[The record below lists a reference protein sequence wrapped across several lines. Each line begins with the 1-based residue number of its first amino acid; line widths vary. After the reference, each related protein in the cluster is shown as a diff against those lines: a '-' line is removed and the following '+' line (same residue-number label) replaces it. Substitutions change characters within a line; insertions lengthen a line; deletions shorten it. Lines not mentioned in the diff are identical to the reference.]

1 MRAGWGIF
9 PDAMPI
15 YDYKCRQC
23 GGRCELLVKPGDTP
37 TCPSCDGS
45 DLERAFPLSATV
57 STPKSKQRSLAGARA
72 RANAVKKEK
81 DSAHSEYM
89 RNHIKDHSEG

>member
-1 MRAGWGIF
+1 MGYLSH
-9 PDAMPI
+9 AMPI
-15 YDYKCRQC
+15 YDYQCRQC
-23 GGRCELLVKPGDTP
+23 GGRSELLVKPGDTP
-37 TCPSCDGS
+37 TCPSCGGG

-57 STPKSKQRSLAGARA
+57 STPKSKQRALAGAKA

-81 DSAHSEYM
+81 DAAHSEYL